1 MSENIFD
8 DMDALRRAG
17 AAAAAQDGPRKRKTA
32 KGGRE
37 AMDGPFVLI
46 TKDEAAA
53 GFQALD
59 CRVAMVWLEI
69 VYLAWKTKSTTV
81 VLPSKEL
88 EALGVTKWM
97 KGRALSKLEQAKLIR
112 VVRFGQKSP
121 RVTLL
126 RRGGKR

>member
-1 MSENIFD
+1 MTENIFD
-8 DMDALRRAG
+8 DLDALRRAA
-17 AAAAAQDGPRKRKTA
+17 AAAAAQDGGRKRKTP
-32 KGGRE
+32 KGNR
-37 AMDGPFVLI
+37 ATKSGPFVMI
-46 TKDEAAA
+46 SKEEAAA

-69 VYLAWKTKSTTV
+69 IYLAWKTNSTTV